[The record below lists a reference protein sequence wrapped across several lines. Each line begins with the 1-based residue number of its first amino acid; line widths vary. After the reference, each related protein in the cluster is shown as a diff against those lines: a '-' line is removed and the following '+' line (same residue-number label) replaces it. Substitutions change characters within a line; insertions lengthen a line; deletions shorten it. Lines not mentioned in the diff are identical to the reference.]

1 MCVEEHETGSAFQWA
16 TRHMRTAWACNQCI
30 LKPSLFFPHMQP
42 WPPTTVPGTRVVSK
56 CAKLFILVILPARGP
71 TGKQMN
77 LQI

>member
-42 WPPTTVPGTRVVSK
+42 WPPTTVPGTRVSLNVPSFSYWSFYQPEAQQGNK
-56 CAKLFILVILPARGP
+56 
-71 TGKQMN
+71 
-77 LQI
+77 